1 MSFFVKDGLML
12 CSYCKKPTKEKTKFS
27 DLKPINNKE
36 AEKLLRKKGLI
47 PENIDYKKF
56 CEGVD
61 KLCREIDDEC
71 EKGERQ
77 LRFFNN
83 TYIADDIIK
92 GGEA

>member
-1 MSFFVKDGLML
+1 ML

-56 CEGVD
+56 CESVD
-61 KLCREIDDEC
+61 KLCKKIDDKCAE
-71 EKGERQ
+71 GERE
-77 LRFFNN
+77 LRFLNGSY
-83 TYIADDIIK
+83 TPDDITK
-92 GGEA
+92 GDIL